1 MKMKKEHSCFPE
13 KESSYLY
20 RIGMFAQMNH
30 VTIKTLRFYE
40 EQGLLLP
47 ASVDKENGYR
57 YYTMDQMAVL
67 HRITAWKQ
75 AGFTIEDIRRLNDS
89 PDSVSFLHRKK
100 AEIMS
105 KIAELTMQMAMID
118 GYLSGGEEGL
128 QSPVLIRTVPS
139 VVVAG
144 MQERVKT
151 YDALFDLMPSLGAR
165 MEELGCECA
174 LPEYCFTRYLEPGY
188 QEEQI
193 LIEVCQAVTE
203 KKEDTD
209 DVKFK
214 ELPEIEAA
222 CIYHRGS
229 YNEFSRSYAA
239 VLRYIEENG
248 YEICGDIREKYI
260 DGVWNKDTEEE
271 WLSEIQIPVKRA
283 GGTDED

>member
-1 MKMKKEHSCFPE
+1 MKMKKEHTCFPE
-13 KESSYLY
+13 KEGSYLY

-40 EQGLLLP
+40 EQGLLFP

-57 YYTMDQMAVL
+57 YYTMDQMVVL

-89 PDSVSFLHRKK
+89 SDSVSFLHRKK

-105 KIAELTMQMAMID
+105 KIAELTMQMATID

-128 QSPVLIRTVPS
+128 QSPVLVRTISS
-139 VVVAG
+139 VIVAG
-144 MQERVKT
+144 MQERVET
-151 YDALFDLMPSLGAR
+151 YDTLFDLMPSLGAR

-209 DVKFK
+209 DVKFE

>member
-1 MKMKKEHSCFPE
+1 ME
-13 KESSYLY
+13 
-20 RIGMFAQMNH
+20 
-30 VTIKTLRFYE
+30 
-40 EQGLLLP
+40 
-47 ASVDKENGYR
+47 
-57 YYTMDQMAVL
+57 
-67 HRITAWKQ
+67 
-75 AGFTIEDIRRLNDS
+75 
-89 PDSVSFLHRKK
+89 
-100 AEIMS
+100 
-105 KIAELTMQMAMID
+105 
-118 GYLSGGEEGL
+118 
-128 QSPVLIRTVPS
+128 
-139 VVVAG
+139 
-144 MQERVKT
+144 T
-151 YDALFDLMPSLGAR
+151 YDTLFDLMPSLGAR

-174 LPEYCFTRYLEPGY
+174 RPEYCFTRYLEPGY

-209 DVKFK
+209 DVKFE

-271 WLSEIQIPVKRA
+271 WLSEIQIQVKRA